1 MLMTLSD
8 DVEHVGPFFELG
20 TILTPADVFAFGLA
34 KTSAGTSSLQ
44 TRKCKTQK
52 FPTKSLRLWGLAA
65 PCGGFQISGFG
76 KCGVVDP
83 CQSAPR
89 SKSKQLM
96 WMRTKPVVQ
105 VLYCCRRLK
114 DSREHFEI
122 LPRHVSVACTFQHN
136 CDRYLGTPLTH
147 QAEAPPRAAQ
157 PLQRPKPFRFHAS
170 RRVFEKAAIC
180 SSPYF
185 ELQQFHSS
193 FREWLTCYRRPE
205 PPPSTPPPQDV
216 TWACIPSLDIPGT
229 QAHRSLFS
237 YRRTAVDRTLLEP

>member
-1 MLMTLSD
+1 M
-8 DVEHVGPFFELG
+8 
-20 TILTPADVFAFGLA
+20 TPADVFAFGLA

-157 PLQRPKPFRFHAS
+157 PLQRPKPSDFTPAGESLKRLRFAVPHILNCSNFIAAS
-170 RRVFEKAAIC
+170 VNGSLVIAAR
-180 SSPYF
+180 S
-185 ELQQFHSS
+185 
-193 FREWLTCYRRPE
+193 
-205 PPPSTPPPQDV
+205 PPPPPPPPQDV
-216 TWACIPSLDIPGT
+216 TWACIPSLDVPGT